1 MTLTSEGRHPGHFL
15 LSEAS
20 GTRSRDVVTLLA
32 GSGSLEAG
40 AVLGRI
46 TATGKYAP
54 HDPAEDDGRETAAAV
69 LLAGVDVP
77 ALADVDAVA
86 IVRDAEVKSGALGFA
101 TATDTA
107 PEKSVVLADLAAA
120 GIIGR

>member
-1 MTLTSEGRHPGHFL
+1 MPIVTEGRHTGHFL

-46 TATGKYAP
+46 TASNKFVP
-54 HDPAEDDGRETAAAV
+54 HDPTANDGRETARAV
-69 LLAGVDVP
+69 LLGNVVVP
-77 ALADVDAVA
+77 AARDLDTVA
-86 IVRDAEVKSGALGFA
+86 LTRDAEVKAVGLGFSL
-101 TATDTA
+101 ATDTA
-107 PEKSVVLADLAAA
+107 AEKAAVLADLADV